1 MPHKCEKISWFY
13 LLLLSKLKRSFRIFL
28 KFFFAFSE
36 YLIFTVKVHV
46 FWECHKNWQN
56 LHCQFAWQY
65 VVTVKSMV
73 KILSIFVA
81 FLENMNFMNSKRIR
95 YLDKSSFLLET
106 LTFNK
111 ANSCFTRLEKGRK
124 EWHFW
129 NQSIINF
136 VLFAA
141 PSFQSSLTI
150 RQENMKT
157 CF

>member
-81 FLENMNFMNSKRIR
+81 FLENMNFTYVTNVRKRT
-95 YLDKSSFLLET
+95 KS
-106 LTFNK
+106 
-111 ANSCFTRLEKGRK
+111 EKK
-124 EWHFW
+124 C
-129 NQSIINF
+129 INF
-136 VLFAA
+136 NCIKKTTGFTW
-141 PSFQSSLTI
+141 PISNGSRDISFVVVCLHMWAWVGYLYLSIL
-150 RQENMKT
+150 
-157 CF
+157 